1 MSGSKRV
8 YKVRKE
14 GKAYEYEG
22 GALDTLSNE
31 FKALNTK
38 KGLSL
43 SPQTL
48 KSYISKVNR
57 IAILATGKPYENS
70 KFLQNADK
78 VIKDIESSTLKS
90 KKDYLA
96 AITKLLRSKDTD
108 EDILKKYSTAMIKEK
123 EHETKARGDNLAKKK
138 DIEKTDGKTLKE
150 IQNEITN
157 YSIMDGDK
165 LDEDRLIN
173 KLLASFYF
181 MNMDSNGLPI
191 FVPRNDLPEFKIISL
206 NRTRKPVPAEH
217 NYLVVDG
224 NNKPVKIIM
233 KNYKTKATYGTQ
245 SFKIAPILTNL
256 LIKYLDVYNKR
267 PGDWLFVDKNG
278 KPFKHTTFA
287 AIIEKAMNDVLGS
300 RIGIDLAR
308 QIVISNIYNDNGLM
322 TINQKNEVARAFL
335 HSASMANEYVRP
347 DLVPSKASSKE

>member
-1 MSGSKRV
+1 MSASKRI

-22 GALDTLSNE
+22 GAIDNLIND
-31 FKALNTK
+31 FKTLNTR
-38 KGLSL
+38 KGVSL

-70 KFLQNADK
+70 KFLLDADK
-78 VIKDIESSTLKS
+78 IIKAIESSSMKS

-96 AITKLLRSKDTD
+96 AITKLLRSKETD
-108 EDILKKYSTAMIKEK
+108 EDILKKYSAAMTKEK
-123 EHETKARGDNLAKKK
+123 DNETKARGDNLAKKK
-138 DIEKTDGKTLKE
+138 DVEKTNGKTLKE
-150 IQNEITN
+150 IQKEITN
-157 YSIMDGDK
+157 YSIMDSGK

-181 MNMDSNGLPI
+181 MNMDSHDLPLFI
-191 FVPRNDLPEFKIISL
+191 PRNDLPEFKLVSL
-206 NRTRKPVPAEH
+206 NRTRKQLPSEY

-224 NNKPVKIIM
+224 NNKPIKIIM

-245 SFKIAPILTNL
+245 SFKISPMLSSL
-256 LIKYLDVYNKR
+256 LEKYIDVFEKK
-267 PGDWLFVDKNG
+267 PGEYLFIDKAG
-278 KPFKHTTFA
+278 RPFKHTTFA
-287 AIIEKAMNDVLGS
+287 NMIEGAMKDILGS
-300 RIGIDLAR
+300 KIGIDLAR

-335 HSASMANEYVRP
+335 HSASVANEYIRP
-347 DLVPSKASSKE
+347 DLIPSKAKE